1 MQPLAYQNPTP
12 QLGSFFDLQLLCH
25 QIILAGK
32 ERYVRACREP
42 LEALRLELPLLL
54 VGDWVAAVAVVML
67 LVLRSYCA
75 PDTTLWC

>member
-1 MQPLAYQNPTP
+1 MTNAVSQAQ
-12 QLGSFFDLQLLCH
+12 QSE
-25 QIILAGK
+25 K
-32 ERYVRACREP
+32 
-42 LEALRLELPLLL
+42 EALRLELPLLL